1 MSDIIARIK
10 ERARQNLQLIALPE
24 TEDDRTYLAARKVV
38 DEGIAKIALIG
49 KVSDVEAKAG
59 GLGISLD
66 GIDVIDPTDEAVRD
80 RCAALYAELRA
91 KRGVTLEKAQK
102 VVADPMFC
110 SACLLKL
117 GEVNGSVSGA
127 SHTTADTVRPLLQ
140 IVKMAPGVET
150 ASSCFI
156 MTTPRTD
163 LGVGGAFIFA
173 DAGLVPNPWPHQ
185 LADIAIASAESARL
199 YLECEPYVAMLSFST
214 AGSADHPDVDKV
226 REATKIA
233 KKKRPDLNI
242 DGELQ
247 GDAALIAEVGEKK
260 CPGSKVEG
268 KANVLVFPDLDAGNI
283 AYKLVQRL
291 TNGGAYGPLLQG
303 LARAGM
309 DLSRGAT
316 VDDIVNV
323 AAISALRAGAGM

>member
-1 MSDIIARIK
+1 MSDMMSSIK
-10 ERARQNLQLIALPE
+10 GRARRSPQIISLPE
-24 TEDDRTYLAARKVV
+24 TEDDRTYLAARQIV
-38 DEGIAKIALIG
+38 DEGFARVALIG
-49 KVSDVEAKAG
+49 EAEKVAEKAG
-59 GLGISLD
+59 ALGISLE
-66 GIDVIDPTDEAVRD
+66 GMEVIDPTDDAVRD
-80 RCAALYAELRA
+80 KCAALYHELRA
-91 KRGVTLEKAQK
+91 KRGVTADKARQ
-102 VVADPMFC
+102 VVLDPLFC

-117 GEVNGSVSGA
+117 GDVNGSVSGA

-156 MTTPRTD
+156 MTTAQTD

-214 AGSADHPDVDKV
+214 AGSANHPDVDKV

-233 KKKRPDLNI
+233 KKKRPDLHI

-247 GDAALIAEVGEKK
+247 ADAAIIASVAQKK
-260 CPGSKVEG
+260 CPGSPLAG

-291 TNGGAYGPLLQG
+291 TGGGAYGPLLQG
-303 LARAGM
+303 LAKPGM

-316 VDDIVNV
+316 VEDIVNV
-323 AAISALRAGAGM
+323 VAASALRAGAPA

>member
-1 MSDIIARIK
+1 
-10 ERARQNLQLIALPE
+10 
-24 TEDDRTYLAARKVV
+24 
-38 DEGIAKIALIG
+38 
-49 KVSDVEAKAG
+49 
-59 GLGISLD
+59 
-66 GIDVIDPTDEAVRD
+66 
-80 RCAALYAELRA
+80 
-91 KRGVTLEKAQK
+91 
-102 VVADPMFC
+102 
-110 SACLLKL
+110 
-117 GEVNGSVSGA
+117 
-127 SHTTADTVRPLLQ
+127 
-140 IVKMAPGVET
+140 
-150 ASSCFI
+150 
-156 MTTPRTD
+156 
-163 LGVGGAFIFA
+163 VGGAFIFA

-199 YLECEPYVAMLSFST
+199 YLECEPFVAMLSFST

-242 DGELQ
+242 DGEMQ
-247 GDAALIAEVGEKK
+247 GDAALIAEVGDKK
-260 CPGSKVEG
+260 CPGSKVAG

-303 LARAGM
+303 LAKPGM
-309 DLSRGAT
+309 DLSRGAM